1 MRVVPLATEVR
12 QLVKQTFEDLGI
24 DDDLVDD
31 VNETILINEGT
42 YRGRS
47 YQTEGYFAMWLVD
60 AGLVQFYDDDGNM
73 VCTLNLFNETEPQ
86 RMAA

>member
-1 MRVVPLATEVR
+1 MRVLPCAHEVR
-12 QLVKQTFEDLGI
+12 QVVRQTFSEIGI
-24 DDDLVDD
+24 ADDLVDD
-31 VNETILINEGT
+31 LNETILINEGT
-42 YRGRS
+42 YRGRT

-73 VCTLNLFNETEPQ
+73 VCTVNLFTEAEPQ

>member
-1 MRVVPLATEVR
+1 MRVLPCAQEVR
-12 QLVKQTFEDLGI
+12 QVVRQTFADIGI
-24 DDDLVDD
+24 ADDLVDD
-31 VNETILINEGT
+31 LNETILIDDGA

-47 YQTEGYFAMWLVD
+47 YQTEGYFAMWMID

-73 VCTLNLFNETEPQ
+73 LATVNLFHESEPQ

>member
-1 MRVVPLATEVR
+1 MRVLPLAHEVR
-12 QLVKQTFEDLGI
+12 QIVRQTFGDLGI
-24 DDDLVDD
+24 EDEVVDDL
-31 VNETILINEGT
+31 NETILIDAGS

-47 YQTEGYFAMWLVD
+47 YQTDGYFAMWLVD

-73 VCTLNLFNETEPQ
+73 VCTVNLFNETEPQ

>member
-1 MRVVPLATEVR
+1 MRVLPLAHEVR
-12 QLVKQTFEDLGI
+12 QIVRHTFEDFGI
-24 DDDLVDD
+24 DDEAVDD
-31 VNETILINEGT
+31 LNETILIDEGT

-47 YQTEGYFAMWLVD
+47 YQADGYFAMWLVE

-73 VCTLNLFNETEPQ
+73 LCTVNLFTENEPQ

>member
-1 MRVVPLATEVR
+1 MRVLPCAQEVR
-12 QLVKQTFEDLGI
+12 QVVRQTFADIGVP
-24 DDDLVDD
+24 DDLVDD
-31 VNETILINEGT
+31 LNETILINDGT

-47 YQTEGYFAMWLVD
+47 YQTEGYFAMWLVE

-73 VCTLNLFNETEPQ
+73 VCTVSLFNEIEPQ

>member
-1 MRVVPLATEVR
+1 MRVLPCSDEVR
-12 QLVKQTFEDLGI
+12 QLVRQTFEDLGI

-31 VNETILINEGT
+31 LNETILINDGA

-47 YQTEGYFAMWLVD
+47 YQTEGYFAMWLVEV
-60 AGLVQFYDDDGNM
+60 GLVQFYDDDGNM
-73 VCTLNLFNETEPQ
+73 VCTVNLFTESEPQ

>member
-1 MRVVPLATEVR
+1 MRVHPRADEVR
-12 QLVKQTFEDLGI
+12 QLVKQTFGDLGI
-24 DDDLVDD
+24 DDDLADD
-31 VNETILINEGT
+31 LNETILIDDGT

-60 AGLVQFYDDDGNM
+60 VGLVQFYDDDGNM
-73 VCTLNLFNETEPQ
+73 VCTVNLFNEIEPL

>member
-1 MRVVPLATEVR
+1 MRLVPLATEVR

-24 DDDLVDD
+24 DDDQVDD
-31 VNETILINEGT
+31 LNETILINEGT

-47 YQTEGYFAMWLVD
+47 YQTDGYFAMWLVD

-73 VCTLNLFNETEPQ
+73 VCTLNLFNEVEPQ

>member
-1 MRVVPLATEVR
+1 MRVLPLAQEVR
-12 QLVKQTFEDLGI
+12 QIVRQTFGDLGI
-24 DDDLVDD
+24 DDDAIDD
-31 VNETILINEGT
+31 LNETILIDAGT

-47 YQTEGYFAMWLVD
+47 YQTDGYFAMWLVD

-73 VCTLNLFNETEPQ
+73 VCTVNLFNETEPQ

>member
-1 MRVVPLATEVR
+1 MRVLPCAQEVR
-12 QLVKQTFEDLGI
+12 QVVRQTFADIGVA
-24 DDDLVDD
+24 DDLVDD
-31 VNETILINEGT
+31 LNETILINDGT

-47 YQTEGYFAMWLVD
+47 YQTEGYFAMWLVE

-73 VCTLNLFNETEPQ
+73 VCTVSLFNEIEPQ

>member
-1 MRVVPLATEVR
+1 MRVLPLAHEVR
-12 QLVKQTFEDLGI
+12 QIVRETFYDLGI
-24 DDDLVDD
+24 DDDVVDD
-31 VNETILINEGT
+31 MNETILIDDGT

-47 YQTEGYFAMWLVD
+47 YQTEGYFAMWLVE

-73 VCTLNLFNETEPQ
+73 VCTVNLFNETEPQ

>member
-1 MRVVPLATEVR
+1 MRVLPCAQEVR
-12 QLVKQTFEDLGI
+12 QVVRQTFADIGVA
-24 DDDLVDD
+24 DDLVDD
-31 VNETILINEGT
+31 LNETILINDGT

-47 YQTEGYFAMWLVD
+47 YQTEGYFAMWLVE

-73 VCTLNLFNETEPQ
+73 VCTVNLFSEIEPQ

>member
-1 MRVVPLATEVR
+1 MRVLPLAHEVR
-12 QLVKQTFEDLGI
+12 QIVRQTFGDLGI
-24 DDDLVDD
+24 EDEVVDDL
-31 VNETILINEGT
+31 NETILIDAGT

-47 YQTEGYFAMWLVD
+47 YQTDGYFAMWLVD

-73 VCTLNLFNETEPQ
+73 VCTVNLFTEREPQ

>member
-1 MRVVPLATEVR
+1 MRVFPCAHDVR
-12 QLVKQTFEDLGI
+12 QVVRQTFAEIGI
-24 DDDLVDD
+24 ADDLVDD
-31 VNETILINEGT
+31 VNETILIDDGT

-73 VCTLNLFNETEPQ
+73 VCTVNLFTETEPQ

>member
-24 DDDLVDD
+24 DDDQVDD
-31 VNETILINEGT
+31 LNETILINAGT

-73 VCTLNLFNETEPQ
+73 VCTLNLFNEIEPQ

>member
-1 MRVVPLATEVR
+1 MRVLPCAQEVR
-12 QLVKQTFEDLGI
+12 QVVRQTFADIGI
-24 DDDLVDD
+24 ADDLVDD
-31 VNETILINEGT
+31 LNETILIDDGT

-47 YQTEGYFAMWLVD
+47 YQTEGYFAMWMID

-73 VCTLNLFNETEPQ
+73 LATVNLFHESEPQ